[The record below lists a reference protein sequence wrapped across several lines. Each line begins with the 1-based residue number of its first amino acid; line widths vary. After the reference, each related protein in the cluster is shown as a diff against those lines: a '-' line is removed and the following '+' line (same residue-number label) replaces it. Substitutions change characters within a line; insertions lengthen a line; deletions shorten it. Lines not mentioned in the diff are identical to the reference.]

1 MRAGEAGE
9 HGGADMA
16 EAGGAAG
23 EDHGST
29 SGGLGNREP
38 SEVRQ
43 GFAGA
48 PICYRGSP
56 GSIHL
61 FL

>member
-1 MRAGEAGE
+1 
-9 HGGADMA
+9 MA